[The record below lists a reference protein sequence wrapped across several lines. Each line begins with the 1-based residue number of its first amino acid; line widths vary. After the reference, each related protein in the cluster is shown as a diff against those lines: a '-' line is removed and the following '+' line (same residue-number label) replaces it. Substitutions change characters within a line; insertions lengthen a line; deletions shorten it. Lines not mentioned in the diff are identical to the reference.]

1 MSEYELNETEQMLY
15 DLTKGA
21 TLYVEETEPDRNSPA
36 FGTITPHFK
45 ACERL
50 QELGLLQMVEV
61 LNEHT
66 IWKRTDDLDAAIL
79 AAGSN

>member
-1 MSEYELNETEQMLY
+1 MSDYELTETEQMLY
-15 DLTKGA
+15 DMTKNA
-21 TLYVEETEPDRNSPA
+21 TLYVEETEGDRNSPA

-50 QELGLLQMVEV
+50 QELGLLQLIEV

-66 IWKRTDDLDAAIL
+66 IWRRTDDLDAIAQT
-79 AAGSN
+79 AGSN